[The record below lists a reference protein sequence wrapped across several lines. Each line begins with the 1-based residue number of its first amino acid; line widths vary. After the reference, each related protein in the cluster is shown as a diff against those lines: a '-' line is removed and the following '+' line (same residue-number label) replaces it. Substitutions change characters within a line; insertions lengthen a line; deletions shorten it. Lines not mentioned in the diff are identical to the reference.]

1 MERERGQASVEL
13 VAVLPLLVA
22 CALIAAQALPA
33 GWALWSAGNAARA
46 GARAEHVG
54 GDGER
59 AARRSL
65 PPRLRA
71 DAKVA
76 GAGDQEGDELRVSV
90 RAPGLIPGVDGGRFE
105 AATRLDPGDGVDD

>member
-59 AARRSL
+59 AARRAL

-76 GAGDQEGDELRVSV
+76 GAGDRGGEMRVSV
-90 RAPGLIPGVDGGRFE
+90 RAPGLIPGLDGGRFE
-105 AATRLDPGDGVDD
+105 AATRLDPGDD

>member
-1 MERERGQASVEL
+1 VERERGQASVEL

-54 GDGER
+54 GDAER
-59 AARRSL
+59 AARLSL

-71 DAKVA
+71 DAEV
-76 GAGDQEGDELRVSV
+76 GGGDDGGGELRVSV
-90 RAPGLIPGVDGGRFE
+90 RAPALIPGLDGGRFE
-105 AATRLDPGDGVDD
+105 AATKLDPGDGG

>member
-1 MERERGQASVEL
+1 VERERGQASVEL

-22 CALIAAQALPA
+22 CALIAAQVLPA

-59 AARRSL
+59 AARLAL
-65 PPRLRA
+65 PPRLR
-71 DAKVA
+71 DGAKVRDA
-76 GAGDQEGDELRVSV
+76 EGGELTVSV
-90 RAPGLIPGVDGGRFE
+90 RAPALIPGLDGGRFE
-105 AATRLDPGDGVDD
+105 AATKLDPGDG

>member
-1 MERERGQASVEL
+1 VERERGQASVEL

-59 AARRSL
+59 AARSAL

-71 DAKVA
+71 DAKVD
-76 GAGDQEGDELRVSV
+76 GGDDGEDELRVSV

-105 AATRLDPGDGVDD
+105 AATKLDPGDG